1 MKPGIGGLG
10 HIFMS
15 SSTFTGGFSSSKA
28 QGHSDFG
35 EEMTSSIL
43 TKLEPA
49 SQLRRR
55 ATVRSPWRKVDVTTR
70 VSPLFSVVPFLGNS
84 TSNFESVLSGMVADS
99 MHPVFSPQG
108 HTR

>member
-10 HIFMS
+10 HIFIS
-15 SSTFTGGFSSSKA
+15 SSTFTGCFSSKA

-49 SQLRRR
+49 AQLRRR
-55 ATVRSPWRKVDVTTR
+55 STVRSPWRKVDLTTR
-70 VSPLFSVVPFLGNS
+70 VSLLLSIVPFLGNS
-84 TSNFESVLSGMVADS
+84 TSNFEFALSSGMVADS
-99 MHPVFSPQG
+99 MHPAFSPQG